1 MKRTELHIVIGGG
14 IAGCLT
20 AIMRSRAG
28 YRVLLLERAEARSPE
43 AHPICTGASNIVSEN
58 HSGAEYPFDPQSARD
73 CFDGR
78 LVNERFFPDLVFGGK
93 DHSRVIASQAMQDS
107 GTDIIGQCRENM
119 RVIQDRYAQL
129 CAEDPANS
137 LFGAPEQVC
146 REIPA
151 PDGVAD
157 VGAAFVTPQRGINPV
172 VVTALLDQELRR
184 SGVEVRGGADVTGVS
199 RRADGTYEVEY
210 VEDGARQTIVG
221 DQVALCAATETPAI
235 ARRLNPSLA
244 LPPIYMALRQIL
256 FVELPERTTKNYTC
270 LKLEDEYGGMFSP
283 FSQDTALVY
292 YPPAAHIA
300 VHRVDPTTY
309 ALPDDFRHFLRNG
322 HPEAAERAQLALRQ
336 LSQWYPEVRGAEVV
350 SAHLKVAINTTDSS
364 RLRRNAGVLDVAPGC
379 TATVLL
385 KWTMCVV
392 NAQRDLE
399 AALRHSI
406 TTGNAD
412 RDEYAELV
420 ARGTVPIAPPTD
432 VPAWQRR
439 LGIFARNMGVPERL
453 AAPFVDADEPDS
465 GLARAVPSLAS
476 S

>member
-14 IAGCLT
+14 IAGCLA
-20 AIMRSRAG
+20 AIMRRRAG

-43 AHPICTGASNIVSEN
+43 AYPICTGASNIVSEN

-78 LVNERFFPDLVFGGK
+78 LVNERFFPDLIFGGK
-93 DHSRVIASQAMQDS
+93 DQSRVIASRAMQDS
-107 GTDIIGQCRENM
+107 GTDIVGQCRDNM
-119 RVIQDRYAQL
+119 RVIQERYAQR
-129 CAEDPANS
+129 CADDPADA
-137 LFGAPEQVC
+137 LFGAPDQIC
-146 REIPA
+146 REIPT
-151 PDGVAD
+151 PDGVSD
-157 VGAAFVTPQRGINPV
+157 VAATFVTPQRGINPV

-184 SGVEVRGGADVTGVS
+184 CGVEVRGGAEVTDVS
-199 RRADGTYEVEY
+199 RRPDGTYQVEY
-210 VEDGARQTIVG
+210 VEDGDRRTVVG
-221 DQVALCAATETPAI
+221 DQVSLCAATETPAV
-235 ARRLNPSLA
+235 ARRLNPSLG

-256 FVELPERTTKNYTC
+256 FVHLPEGTSRNYTC
-270 LKLEDEYGGMFSP
+270 LKLEDEYGGMLSP
-283 FSQDTALVY
+283 FSRDTALVY

-322 HPEAAERAQLALRQ
+322 HPEAAERARLALRQ

-350 SAHLKVAINTTDSS
+350 SSHLKVAINTTDSS
-364 RLRRNAGVLDVAPGC
+364 RLRRNAGVFDVAPGC

-406 TTGNAD
+406 ATGNAD
-412 RDEYAELV
+412 RDEYAGLV
-420 ARGTVPIAPPTD
+420 ARATAPIAPPSD
-432 VPAWQRR
+432 VSAWQRR
-439 LGIFARNMGVPERL
+439 LRIFAQNMGVPDQL
-453 AAPFVDADEPDS
+453 ARPFVDIAGADE
-465 GLARAVPSLAS
+465 GLNRAEPSLAS

>member
-1 MKRTELHIVIGGG
+1 VKRTELHIVIGGG
-14 IAGCLT
+14 IAGCLA
-20 AIMRSRAG
+20 AIMRRRAG
-28 YRVLLLERAEARSPE
+28 YRVLLLERAEPRSPE

-93 DHSRVIASQAMQDS
+93 DYSRVIASRAMQDS
-107 GTDIIGQCRENM
+107 GTDIIGQCRDNM
-119 RVIQDRYAQL
+119 RVIQDRYAQR
-129 CAEDPANS
+129 CAEDPANA

-151 PDGVAD
+151 PEGISD
-157 VGAAFVTPQRGINPV
+157 VGATFVTPQRGINPV

-184 SGVEVRGGADVTGVS
+184 CGVEVRGGAEVTEVS
-199 RRADGTYEVEY
+199 RRSDGTYHVEY
-210 VEDGARQTIVG
+210 VEDEVRKTVVG
-221 DQVALCAATETPAI
+221 DQVSLCAATETPAM

-244 LPPIYMALRQIL
+244 LPSIYMALRQIL
-256 FVELPERTTKNYTC
+256 FVDLPDGTTRDYTC
-270 LKLEDEYGGMFSP
+270 LKLEDEYGGMLSP
-283 FSQDTALVY
+283 FSRDTALVY

-309 ALPDDFRHFLRNG
+309 ALPDDFRHYLRNG
-322 HPEAAERAQLALRQ
+322 HPEARERAELALRQ

-406 TTGNAD
+406 ATGNAD
-412 RDEYAELV
+412 RDEYADLV
-420 ARGTVPIAPPTD
+420 ARATVPIAPPSD
-432 VPAWQRR
+432 LAAWQRR
-439 LGIFARNMGVPERL
+439 LGVFARNMGVPERL
-453 AAPFVDADEPDS
+453 AVPFVDAGEPDR
-465 GLARAVPSLAS
+465 GLARTVPSLAS

>member
-14 IAGCLT
+14 IAGCLA
-20 AIMRSRAG
+20 AIMRRRAG

-78 LVNERFFPDLVFGGK
+78 LVNERFFPNLVFGGK
-93 DHSRVIASQAMQDS
+93 DYSRVIASRAMQDS
-107 GTDIIGQCRENM
+107 GTDIIGQCRDNM
-119 RVIQDRYAQL
+119 RVIQDRYAQR
-129 CAEDPANS
+129 CAEDPANA

-151 PDGVAD
+151 PEGISD
-157 VGAAFVTPQRGINPV
+157 VGATFVTPQRGINPV

-184 SGVEVRGGADVTGVS
+184 CGVEVRGGAEVTEVS
-199 RRADGTYEVEY
+199 RRSDGTYQVEY
-210 VEDGARQTIVG
+210 VEDEVRKTVVG
-221 DQVALCAATETPAI
+221 DQVSLCAATETPAM

-244 LPPIYMALRQIL
+244 LPSIYMALRQIL
-256 FVELPERTTKNYTC
+256 FVDLPDGTTRDYTC
-270 LKLEDEYGGMFSP
+270 LKLEDEYGGMLSP
-283 FSQDTALVY
+283 FSRNTALVY

-309 ALPDDFRHFLRNG
+309 ALPEDFRHYLRNG
-322 HPEAAERAQLALRQ
+322 HPEARERAELALRQ

-406 TTGNAD
+406 ATGNAD

-420 ARGTVPIAPPTD
+420 ARATVPIAPPAD
-432 VPAWQRR
+432 MAAWQRR
-439 LGIFARNMGVPERL
+439 LGVFARNMGVPERL
-453 AAPFVDADEPDS
+453 AVPFVAAGEPDG
-465 GLARAVPSLAS
+465 GLARTVPSLAS